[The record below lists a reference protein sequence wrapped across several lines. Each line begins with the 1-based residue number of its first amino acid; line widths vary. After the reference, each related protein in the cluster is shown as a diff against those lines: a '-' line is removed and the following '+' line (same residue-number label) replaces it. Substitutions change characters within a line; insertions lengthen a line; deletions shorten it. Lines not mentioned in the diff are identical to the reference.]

1 MQFYTIHK
9 IGDYARPVELD
20 QVELGYVFKKDGK
33 HYIKSSY
40 EFMEDFH
47 EDDVLLYESK
57 KEAWRSILRQID
69 DHIKD
74 MQVKR
79 DKMYKMAI
87 KDTQEDFNKDVVG
100 FILDSTDL
108 FEKRNVVQ

>member
-1 MQFYTIHK
+1 MAFYTIRHC
-9 IGDYARPVELD
+9 GDYARPVELD
-20 QVELGYVFKKDGK
+20 QVELGYVFEKDGK

-40 EFMEDFH
+40 EFMGDFH

-57 KEAWRSILRQID
+57 KEAWRAVLRQID

-79 DKMYKMAI
+79 DEMYKLAI
-87 KDTQEDFNKDVVG
+87 KDTQEDVNKSMVG
-100 FILDSTDL
+100 FLQQSTDL
-108 FEKRNVVQ
+108 FAKRNVVQ

>member
-1 MQFYTIHK
+1 MAFYIIRHC
-9 IGDYARPVELD
+9 GDYAKPVELS
-20 QVELGYVFKKDGK
+20 QVEFGYVFEKNGK

-40 EFMEDFH
+40 EFMGDFH

-57 KEAWRSILRQID
+57 KETWMVILKQLD

-79 DKMYKMAI
+79 DEMYKMAI
-87 KDTQEDFNKDVVG
+87 KDTQEDVNKDMVG
-100 FILDSTDL
+100 FLRESTDL